1 MKRLQFVQ
9 FFCGKDDYK
18 QDRRYCHSYF
28 YLDNFI
34 FFFFLEILE
43 KICILLIQLDSGFK
57 VYCGFL
63 YLLDGINDS
72 KFILFLEDG
81 GILFVYCGSVN

>member
-1 MKRLQFVQ
+1 M
-9 FFCGKDDYK
+9 CGKDDYK

-28 YLDNFI
+28 YLDNFYH
-34 FFFFLEILE
+34 FFRNTRKSILV
-43 KICILLIQLDSGFK
+43 IQLDSGFK
-57 VYCGFL
+57 MYCGFL

-72 KFILFLEDG
+72 KSILFLEDG